1 MAFQMEAEA
10 LGLDHTCSVQDW
22 AKPGPYDQ
30 PLVNT
35 LQRRK
40 EKREPDPNGG
50 GPTAVGGA
58 PAAAEE
64 AQRPRSMTV
73 SAATRVMLL
82 FSALWTWPAAGVL
95 VSLGAG
101 GT

>member
-1 MAFQMEAEA
+1 M
-10 LGLDHTCSVQDW
+10 
-22 AKPGPYDQ
+22 
-30 PLVNT
+30 NT

-73 SAATRVMLL
+73 SAANRVTFL
-82 FSALWTWPAAGVL
+82 FSTAGWTPL
-95 VSLGAG
+95 DPAG
-101 GT
+101 GRLLASNVEGSLSPVAPLRALKWLEGP